1 MIVKKTSL
9 FPASQETVYEKI
21 RRPET
26 LRLVAAPYASFEPL
40 GEESGVWEDGSTSS
54 WRLRV
59 MGVIPLGIHTI
70 HIVRFGPDGISS
82 REGNRH
88 VPVWNHDITLAEVDE
103 NHTEY
108 TDRVEIHAGWKTVFV
123 WLWADMFYAHRQ
135 RKWIRLLEETE
146 MDDKKKS
153 KAYFDRHSRTF
164 LNRNGYWSHDYR
176 ITMKILIKRKV
187 RNLIDIGCGNGAF
200 LAMFHQAAPD
210 VVLYGLDLSREMAEQ
225 SRRRLPEADI
235 TEGDAEN
242 MPFGDRSFDAVSCH
256 MSIHH
261 HPHPDRSLSEMHR
274 ILKRKG
280 TLVINELTGPAPL
293 RRLMNRWFRQWP
305 TGDHAVYSRAE
316 MEEMLKKAGFTHI
329 RSRLITPFTY
339 VCVGRR
345 TD

>member
-1 MIVKKTSL
+1 
-9 FPASQETVYEKI
+9 
-21 RRPET
+21 
-26 LRLVAAPYASFEPL
+26 
-40 GEESGVWEDGSTSS
+40 
-54 WRLRV
+54 
-59 MGVIPLGIHTI
+59 
-70 HIVRFGPDGISS
+70 
-82 REGNRH
+82 
-88 VPVWNHDITLAEVDE
+88 
-103 NHTEY
+103 
-108 TDRVEIHAGWKTVFV
+108 
-123 WLWADMFYAHRQ
+123 
-135 RKWIRLLEETE
+135 

-176 ITMKILIKRKV
+176 ITMKILMKRKV
-187 RNLIDIGCGNGAF
+187 RSLIDVGCGNGAF
-200 LAMFHQAAPD
+200 LAMFRQAAPD
-210 VVLYGLDLSREMAEQ
+210 AVLHGLDLSHEMAVQ
-225 SRRRLPEADI
+225 CRRRLPEADI

-242 MPFGDRSFDAVSCH
+242 MPFEDRSFDAVSCH

-274 ILKRKG
+274 ILKRNG

-293 RRLMNRWFRQWP
+293 RRLMNRWFRIWP

-316 MEEMLKKAGFTHI
+316 MEEMLKKAGFTRI